1 MPTTGLG
8 SLMTMHPG
16 SEAERQRLFFEL
28 LGRRA
33 TGSRR
38 RGMIALSL
46 AITDEQCDAFA
57 ATVAEILC

>member
-8 SLMTMHPG
+8 SLMTMHP
-16 SEAERQRLFFEL
+16 SSDAEQQLLFFEL
-28 LGRRA
+28 LHAGYWIA
-33 TGSRR
+33 S